1 MPNFKVGD
9 RVTYAR
15 KGEIDVYVPIGSE
28 GEIRMIKEF
37 GAEVEFKNCSQTVSF
52 ESLDLLSTFSVGQI
66 YKVGK
71 INDGRTGNII
81 KITNIEPNTR
91 YPFVFK
97 LIRGSQLADC
107 RFSEGSVFANALTLL
122 IGKQI
127 GEAIKDFDEKKT
139 GGVREVK
146 RAAKPGEYIKI
157 VKAAGATDD
166 EYKNGDILL
175 VIKPDN
181 GVTPEFESG
190 VAFYK
195 NAMWKYASQ
204 CEYVVLEGYSPVK
217 EVKRRAK
224 VGDTIQITTGGCD
237 GTAANNGAIGKVVST
252 APGKVYA
259 KFPPFVEAEYAP
271 YLVLD
276 GGYVVLEGYKPDSER
291 QPTEE
296 KRKARV
302 GDTIKILPGA
312 IDICHGYKPGD
323 TVLIDG
329 KNENPGADGF
339 IWGCGAALDEY
350 VIISPSGKHVWT
362 PDEVERAKTIVL
374 DTIREIYEESKGS
387 VMFSRDAGSDKI
399 FDAYLIEKGL
409 SRLGYRPWDNALEAR
424 KVRKGT
430 ARCSDTDEPNGWI
443 GKCVALCKVL
453 HKPIPS
459 FIMGD

>member
-139 GGVREVK
+139 DGVKEVK

-195 NAMWKYASQ
+195 NAMCKYASQ

-224 VGDTIQITTGGCD
+224 KGEYLKVIDASVTRDYNYSNGDILKCTFVGSCGIQAELGAKY
-237 GTAANNGAIGKVVST
+237 GTLADH
-252 APGKVYA
+252 
-259 KFPPFVEAEYAP
+259 E
-271 YLVLD
+271 
-276 GGYVVLEGYKPDSER
+276 YVVLEGYKPDSER

-430 ARCSDTDEPNGWI
+430 ARCSDTDEPNEWI